1 MRTAKIKALLAVIML
16 MVSGLGAGVAIWEAT
31 KKE

>member
-1 MRTAKIKALLAVIML
+1 MKTTKIKALLAIIML
-16 MVSGLGAGVAIWEAT
+16 MVSGLGAGVAIYEAT